1 MHNCQDLELSKISFK
16 SRMNKQPVV
25 YPYDEILFSDK
36 KKWAI
41 KPWTDKEE
49 TAVHWFVIILNLHI
63 YGLSEVVLIYL
74 FMAQVKMFWSKS
86 EFVYF
91 GRPCQDDA
99 IKIVL
104 IIMNMWRSDNHV
116 IDI

>member
-1 MHNCQDLELSKISFK
+1 M
-16 SRMNKQPVV
+16 
-25 YPYDEILFSDK
+25 Y
-36 KKWAI
+36 
-41 KPWTDKEE
+41 
-49 TAVHWFVIILNLHI
+49 WFVIISDLCI

-74 FMAQVKMFWSKS
+74 FMGQVKIFWSKS

-104 IIMNMWRSDNHV
+104 IIMNMWRSDNYMT
-116 IDI
+116 DI